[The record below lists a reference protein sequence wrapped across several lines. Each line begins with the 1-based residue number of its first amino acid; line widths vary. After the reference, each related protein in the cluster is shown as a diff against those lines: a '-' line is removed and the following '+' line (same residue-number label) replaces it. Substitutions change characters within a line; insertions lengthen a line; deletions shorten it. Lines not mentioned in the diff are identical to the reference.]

1 MAKMMAEV
9 PFRPCGQDPEELGGA
24 DRDQRAPRVDAGR
37 QPVGYTEPYAAPVP
51 EGAGRIGD
59 KQCEPLESLR
69 HACQRLRGLVGK
81 QPQRW
86 CADGQGDQGPH
97 RCFADLLQAYG
108 VGHPAGRL
116 GGVRRRSQL
125 LRNAAE
131 DDLRLFPG
139 LVTRSPRKVCRQPA
153 PAGQSGEQS
162 VHGPLQHRRAIAQLG
177 GLCDRLIDD
186 RIERRDPPDERAS
199 NRLRL
204 RQARPAPMCRQ
215 IRA

>member
-1 MAKMMAEV
+1 MV
-9 PFRPCGQDPEELGGA
+9 R
-24 DRDQRAPRVDAGR
+24 RRA
-37 QPVGYTEPYAAPVP
+37 
-51 EGAGRIGD
+51 
-59 KQCEPLESLR
+59 
-69 HACQRLRGLVGK
+69 
-81 QPQRW
+81 
-86 CADGQGDQGPH
+86 GDQGPH
-97 RCFADLLQAYG
+97 RCFADLLQAYR

-177 GLCDRLIDD
+177 GLCDRLVDD
-186 RIERRDPPDERAS
+186 RIERRDPPRRARVEPAAS
-199 NRLRL
+199 PAGPASANVSANPRVISADSVATSAASRCGALPKSVP
-204 RQARPAPMCRQ
+204 ARTMPAHTMPMQ
-215 IRA
+215 ISLARVMASMKTCPSGPPVAPNVSLPMIAAVNPASAAA